1 VYKCGEWKMW
11 NVENVVWKMQRMVNV
26 WMRSMKSG
34 VSKRRGEKWGV
45 CKMSSVENE
54 ENTFEKTFEPAGG

>member
-1 VYKCGEWKMW
+1 
-11 NVENVVWKMQRMVNV
+11 MQRMENE

-34 VSKRRGEKWGV
+34 VWKRRGEKWGV